1 MLEDA
6 KFIDEK
12 YEQSQN
18 RTWGIGFTMGSV
30 SYATSLFWQPLQNVD
45 DPFSDVQEASVGVLE
60 GADLFC
66 IKTGKAPQFGIC
78 ASTEGFVKG
87 KTVAAVALSSALG
100 AIPSFIA
107 VFKVEGGWWYTCVR
121 NDIILSDGDM
131 LFLDELDARAQFESM
146 LAVPDWGKKIAPLE
160 WGMEGVEQLELA
172 TLLAK
177 GSKAKLQRI
186 NALRGTKLFL
196 VFGISAVLGFWILS
210 SLFTSI
216 FLAPPKKPTIVSV
229 APKIIKPVER
239 APEKKPWESVVDSEA
254 VLNNCYEKSMALVGI
269 MPPGW
274 EIGDLKCSSSAVST
288 AWGRNVGQLAWIQK
302 ALEESGVPFSSISY
316 SDTGQQV
323 SASVAFGKITNK
335 ASPPEKNSIDLKKD
349 LNNLFQ
355 SLGLTIS
362 LSDQSFTS
370 PDKNVY
376 KSVAFRFSSTQ
387 NPVIWQKILMNF
399 SGLVINNITYNPKE
413 KIWNYEGA
421 IYAL

>member
-1 MLEDA
+1 
-6 KFIDEK
+6 
-12 YEQSQN
+12 
-18 RTWGIGFTMGSV
+18 
-30 SYATSLFWQPLQNVD
+30 
-45 DPFSDVQEASVGVLE
+45 
-60 GADLFC
+60 
-66 IKTGKAPQFGIC
+66 
-78 ASTEGFVKG
+78 
-87 KTVAAVALSSALG
+87 
-100 AIPSFIA
+100 
-107 VFKVEGGWWYTCVR
+107 
-121 NDIILSDGDM
+121 
-131 LFLDELDARAQFESM
+131 
-146 LAVPDWGKKIAPLE
+146 
-160 WGMEGVEQLELA
+160 
-172 TLLAK
+172 
-177 GSKAKLQRI
+177 
-186 NALRGTKLFL
+186 
-196 VFGISAVLGFWILS
+196 
-210 SLFTSI
+210 
-216 FLAPPKKPTIVSV
+216 
-229 APKIIKPVER
+229 
-239 APEKKPWESVVDSEA
+239 
-254 VLNNCYEKSMALVGI
+254 MALVGI

-323 SASVAFGKITNK
+323 SASVFFGKITHK